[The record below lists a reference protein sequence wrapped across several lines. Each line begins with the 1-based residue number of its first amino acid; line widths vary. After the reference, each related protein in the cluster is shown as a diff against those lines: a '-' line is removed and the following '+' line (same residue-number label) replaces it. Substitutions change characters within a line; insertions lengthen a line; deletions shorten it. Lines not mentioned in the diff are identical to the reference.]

1 MLKII
6 HATWCY
12 LQQLE
17 RFQRQIKNTH
27 LKLVPTIRAIYY
39 LTLQESQNK
48 GWLIKLVNNVS
59 WVSSWVLIF
68 ILSLV
73 PSCLVNGC
81 SSFQNFPLAEPSLGG
96 ERTITPWGS
105 LRMEKPF
112 LKVIPAVS
120 LWPKLS
126 VPKPVMGEGQE
137 NALSVLKE
145 NSNFF
150 KKYFKNENDLEN
162 HLTAPLELCR
172 LERYVSKK

>member
-17 RFQRQIKNTH
+17 RFQLQIKNTH

-48 GWLIKLVNNVS
+48 GWLIKLFNNVS
-59 WVSSWVLIF
+59 RTWVSSWVLIF

-81 SSFQNFPLAEPSLGG
+81 GSFQNFSLTEPSLGG
-96 ERTITPWGS
+96 ERTITHCGS
-105 LRMEKPF
+105 LRTEKHF
-112 LKVIPAVS
+112 LKVVPAVS
-120 LWPKLS
+120 LWPNCPCLNQS
-126 VPKPVMGEGQE
+126 W
-137 NALSVLKE
+137 
-145 NSNFF
+145 
-150 KKYFKNENDLEN
+150 
-162 HLTAPLELCR
+162 
-172 LERYVSKK
+172 ERDRRMCSHYSKKILIFLKIIL